1 MLNFKRV
8 ETSVFRLFLAVQGFC
23 NKRKANFNYLK
34 FMTTLSRR
42 NFARLAAALGAAPLI
57 GLPELKAGSVL
68 QQPKPHNAPGP
79 WPGYSKAMVIDLL
92 ASPGPFNTSE
102 RFTSL
107 SPEMV
112 KNAVDSGITAVN
124 LTVGGGGGGDVEGY
138 FKNIAMW
145 ERELQK
151 HPNALMK
158 IRSVADLQVAK
169 QTKRLGII
177 YGFQDCSVIGMDL
190 SRVELFRSYGVQIM
204 QLTYNGRN
212 QIADGCLVPN
222 DAGLSPF
229 GYDFVAE
236 LNDKKILVD
245 LSHCSTKT
253 TADGIKASK
262 APVAISHSGCK
273 AVADRPRSKRD
284 EELKAMADKGGV
296 IGIYL
301 MPFLTMGTQPMADD
315 VVKHIDHAVNV
326 CGEDHVGIG
335 SDLSITPHNVTDAY
349 KKAHA
354 DFVRGRKEAGR
365 AAPGEDENVYMFVP
379 DLNYPNRMELIA
391 DKLLAKGY
399 KEARVEKIIGGNFVR
414 LMKEVWGG

>member
-1 MLNFKRV
+1 
-8 ETSVFRLFLAVQGFC
+8 
-23 NKRKANFNYLK
+23 
-34 FMTTLSRR
+34 MTTLSRR
-42 NFARLAAALGAAPLI
+42 TFTRLAAALGTAPLM
-57 GLPELKAGSVL
+57 GLPEVKAGSL
-68 QQPKPHNAPGP
+68 LYQPEPLDVP
-79 WPGYSKAMVIDLL
+79 WPGYPKATVIDLL

-102 RFTSL
+102 RFSEL
-107 SPEMV
+107 SADMV
-112 KNAVDSGITAVN
+112 KNAVASGITAVN
-124 LTVGGGGGGDVEGY
+124 LTIGGGSANDVEGY
-138 FKNIAMW
+138 FKTMAMW

-151 HPNALMK
+151 HSDALMK

-169 QTKRLGII
+169 QTKRLGLI
-177 YGFQDCSVIGMDL
+177 YGFQDCSVFGMDL
-190 SRVELFRSYGVQIM
+190 SRVEMFRSHGVLIM

-222 DAGLSPF
+222 DAGLSPY
-229 GYDFVAE
+229 GHDFVAE
-236 LNDKKILVD
+236 LNKQKIIVD

-253 TADGIKASK
+253 TADGIKAST

-284 EELKAMADKGGV
+284 EELKSMADQGGV

-335 SDLSITPHNVTDAY
+335 SDLSITPHNVTEAY
-349 KKAHA
+349 KTAHA
-354 DFVRGRKEAGR
+354 KFVRERKEAGR

-399 KEARVEKIIGGNFVR
+399 KEARVEKIIGGNFAR
-414 LMKEVWGG
+414 LMREVWGN